1 MSVIIRKKKY
11 EKWKAGLPEPL
22 QKETD
27 DYDLKGA
34 YKAKMQPDEEGHL
47 GSRNPKT
54 GLLLKKKT
62 HPTYDKMVEGEKA
75 AGFEIYKKRGRE
87 YSRPKKNSK

>member
-1 MSVIIRKKKY
+1 MSIIFKKKY
-11 EKWKAGLPEPL
+11 EKWRKKLPESL
-22 QKETD
+22 QKETP

-34 YKAKMQPDEEGHL
+34 YKARLEPDESGHL
-47 GSRNPKT
+47 PSRNPKS

-75 AGFEIYKKRGRE
+75 AGYEIFQKKGKE
-87 YSRPKKNSK
+87 YSRPKK